1 MAKKAISITLDT
13 DNLTWL
19 KRRAVAE
26 RMRSISELIDR
37 LIAEARSAGRGPI
50 KSVVGTIDI
59 HPSDPLLEH
68 AGEVIRAEFE
78 RSLSRP
84 LFTEDRRSRV
94 HRPPAKKRRG

>member
-19 KRRAVAE
+19 KGRAVAE

-37 LIAEARSAGRGPI
+37 LIGEARSAGRGPI

-59 HPSDPLLEH
+59 DPSDPLLERT
-68 AGEVIRAEFE
+68 GEVIRAEFE

-84 LFTEDRRSRV
+84 LFIEGRLSRAS
-94 HRPPAKKRRG
+94 RPPVKKRRG